1 MQRKPLP
8 TIAEMHRSANRCLW
22 VICTILLTTSFAQ
35 AQTTFTGTVTDANDG
50 SPLIGAAVMIK
61 GGSQGVVT
69 DAKGN
74 FALETEIGNT
84 ILVSYIGFKAREIEL
99 INADHI
105 QVIMENDL
113 VLDELVIVGYGEQQ
127 KVNISGAV
135 DAIDKKTLASRPI
148 QSIAQGLQGVSPNLN
163 IDYLS
168 GEPGTAPKFNIR
180 GFTSINEG
188 NPLILV
194 DGVPTSPEELNTIP
208 PGDVANISVLKDASS
223 AAIYGA
229 RAAYGVILITTKTP
243 EKEGISLSYSNNFS
257 WNKPTVL
264 PRKLT
269 DPYIYL
275 RVRETST
282 DNTPWDNQNYSDQ
295 TYQWAK
301 ERSDDPSLPSVRE
314 NPTDPT
320 QWEYMGGKD
329 WTREFLADPTF
340 SQQHNITFGSRGERS
355 NLLLSTAFDD
365 QQGILDNIAH
375 DSYDRYSVRGKV
387 DFEVYDWF
395 RIGNNTSLAFTE
407 RAKPSYFSDMWEI
420 YNFHPTDWDIN
431 PDGTHANTG
440 VGIYKS
446 QLQNGGESVSKL
458 NIYQTSFNAEMRF
471 FQGALKLNSDF
482 TIRKNVGDDQWF
494 RTKYNVGYGP
504 SDVRELGSSQA
515 WRLSSE
521 NTYSIFNVYAT
532 FDQTFENH
540 YVSGVLGF
548 NQEENVYE
556 EFYSQKFNLISSS
569 LPTIQLATGET
580 FVGEEIRE
588 WAVRG
593 YFFRANYVFNDK
605 YIIEFNGRYDGS
617 SKFPSDNRWGFFPS
631 ASLAWRVDQE
641 PFFRFLENTVNMFK
655 LRASYGSLGNQFVD
669 EYGYL
674 PSMSAGLGSYL
685 IGDQLPITVSSPPLV
700 SENYTWEE
708 VNSKNLGVD
717 FGLLSNRLTASFDY
731 YSRETL
737 GMLTLGKELP
747 AVLGASEPLENAA
760 DLNTTGWELALRYQN
775 EMNLF
780 GKPLSI
786 SSRFILSDSKSE
798 ITRFD
803 NPNRILTQFYEGM
816 EIGQIWG
823 LQSDGLFQS
832 EAEIAELD
840 QSDIIPWGALSI
852 VPGWPRYVD
861 LDGNGRIEKGSTVD
875 DPKDLSII
883 GNLQPRFRYGVD
895 LSFNWNGFD
904 VRAFFQGVAKRD
916 FYPLHYLYWG
926 FYQQPYAGGYQ
937 HLLDYYRATGDSE
950 VDRAKHSQAY
960 IDAGLADANTNA
972 EFPHLQAWLA
982 DRNLGERIDQAQGL
996 AIPQTRYMLN
1006 GAYLRFK
1013 NLTIGYTLPNP
1024 LTEKIK
1030 VANVRVYFSGENLIE
1045 WTELKDYFDPE
1056 AINDDVA
1063 KLDPRTQTAN
1073 GWGYAYPL
1081 QRRYSLGLN
1090 VTF

>member
-1 MQRKPLP
+1 MVMGA
-8 TIAEMHRSANRCLW
+8 ICLTNM
-22 VICTILLTTSFAQ
+22 VMAQ
-35 AQTTFTGTVTDANDG
+35 DLFTGKVTDNDDG
-50 SPLIGAAVMIK
+50 SPLIGAAVVVK

-69 DAKGN
+69 DAEGN
-74 FALETEIGNT
+74 FALETEMGNT
-84 ILVSYIGFKAREIEL
+84 ILISYIGFKTAEIEL
-99 INADHI
+99 NNTEPII
-105 QVIMENDL
+105 VSLVNDL
-113 VLDELVIVGYGEQQ
+113 VLDELVVVGYGEQQ
-127 KVNISGAV
+127 KVNLSGAV
-135 DAIDKKTLASRPI
+135 DAIDKEILANRPI

-188 NPLILV
+188 NPLIIV
-194 DGVPTSPEELNTIP
+194 DGVPTTPEELNSIP
-208 PGDVANISVLKDASS
+208 PGDVENITVLKDASS

-229 RAAYGVILITTKTP
+229 RAAYGVILITTKMP
-243 EKEGISLSYSNNFS
+243 EKEGITLSYTNNFS

-264 PRKLT
+264 PNKVT

-275 RVRETST
+275 RLQETST
-282 DNTPWDNQNYSDQ
+282 DNTPWDNTNYSDQ

-301 ERSDDPSLPSVRE
+301 ERSENPSLPSVRE

-329 WTREFLADPTF
+329 WTREFLDDATF

-355 NLLLSTAFDD
+355 NVLLSTSYDD
-365 QQGILDNIAH
+365 QQGVLDNIAT
-375 DSYDRYSVRGKV
+375 DNYDRYSIRGKV
-387 DFEVYDWF
+387 DFDIYDWLKV
-395 RIGNNTSLAFTE
+395 GNNTTLAFTE
-407 RAKPSYFSDMWEI
+407 RVKPSYVPANDQMWEI

-431 PDGTHANTG
+431 PDGTYANTA
-440 VGIYKS
+440 VGRYKS
-446 QLQNGGESVSKL
+446 QLQQGGQNSSQL

-471 FQGALKLNSDF
+471 FEGALKLNGDY
-482 TIRKNVGDDQWF
+482 TIRKNVGDVDWYQ
-494 RTKYNVGYGP
+494 TKYKVGYGP

-521 NTYSIFNVYAT
+521 NTYSVFNVYAT
-532 FDQTFENH
+532 YNKVFGDKHQ
-540 YVSGVLGF
+540 VSGVVGY
-548 NQEENVYE
+548 NQEENLYE

-569 LPTIQLATGET
+569 LPSIQLATGET
-580 FVGEEIRE
+580 FVGEEVRE

-593 YFFRANYVFNDK
+593 YFFRANYIFRDK
-605 YIIEFNGRYDGS
+605 YIVEFNGRYDGS
-617 SKFPSDNRWGFFPS
+617 SKFPNENRWGFFPS

-641 PFFRFLENTVNMFK
+641 PFWSPMENLIDQFK

-669 EYGYL
+669 EYDYL
-674 PSMSAGLGSYL
+674 PSMPAGLGSYL
-685 IGDQLPITVSSPPLV
+685 IGGSLPITVSSPPLV
-700 SENYTWEE
+700 SRNYTWEE
-708 VNSKNLGVD
+708 VNSKNVGFDLGM
-717 FGLLSNRLTASFDY
+717 FSSRLTASFDY

-747 AVLGASEPLENAA
+747 AVLGASEPTENAA
-760 DLNTTGWELALRYQN
+760 DLNTKGWELTLGYQN
-775 EMNLF
+775 GFNVF
-780 GKPLSI
+780 GKPMNFN
-786 SSRFILSDSKSE
+786 SRLIFSDSQTE

-803 NPNRILTQFYEGM
+803 NPNKVLTQFYDGM

-823 LQSDGLFQS
+823 LRSDGLFQS

-840 QSDIIPWGALSI
+840 QQDIVPWGAIS
-852 VPGWPRYVD
+852 VTTGWPKYVD
-861 LDGNGRIEKGSTVD
+861 LDGNGRIEKGTTVD
-875 DPKDLSII
+875 DPKDLSVI
-883 GNLQPRFRYGVD
+883 GNLQPRLRYGID
-895 LSFNWNGFD
+895 LSMNWNGFD
-904 VRAFFQGVAKRD
+904 LRMFFQGVAKRD

-926 FYQQPYAGGYQ
+926 FYQQPYAGGYE
-937 HLLDYYRATGDSE
+937 HLLDFYRASDDSD

-960 IDAGLADANTNA
+960 LNAGLADANTDA
-972 EFPHLQAWLA
+972 KYPHLQAWLA

-1013 NLTIGYTLPNP
+1013 NLTVGYTLPRT

-1030 VANVRVYFSGENLIE
+1030 VANVRVYFSGENLTE
-1045 WTELKDYFDPE
+1045 WSELKDFYDPE

-1063 KLDPRTQTAN
+1063 KLDPRRSSSE